1 VDDNSK
7 YKLILQVMK
16 ESIHKI
22 KRVSQKLGIRI
33 ARAMDP
39 INKDER
45 TNTDSA
51 ERDASQVFRKM
62 VKSENSELLISPIS
76 NKKYVKNDD
85 KQVLLIL
92 DDYQITLINHVFS
105 YTIRLSQK
113 TARNLV
119 DTFNVETERRRLEM
133 EAEFKTNVRH
143 SLQTIITN
151 LND

>member
-1 VDDNSK
+1 MDDNSK

>member
-1 VDDNSK
+1 MDDNSK

-92 DDYQITLINHVFS
+92 FLLVLSSDQASAFS
-105 YTIRLSQK
+105 FGLLCIHAILCFCWDVVTCIPS
-113 TARNLV
+113 
-119 DTFNVETERRRLEM
+119 
-133 EAEFKTNVRH
+133 
-143 SLQTIITN
+143 
-151 LND
+151 

>member
-1 VDDNSK
+1 
-7 YKLILQVMK
+7 MK

-105 YTIRLSQK
+105 YTIRRSQK

>member
-1 VDDNSK
+1 
-7 YKLILQVMK
+7 MK